1 MTIDD
6 KMRDKTLQ
14 YDINREAAKILS
26 GKDNKYEYLTGEE
39 TLPPDQIRVIEE
51 ATFSYS
57 PLVKA
62 FKKQIKTIEDQGEK
76 KIKALEEHRKQ
87 LVKYNN
93 EKEHSTHSKQKQI
106 FEELAKKRIEEIQD
120 WSKQIDFNNLTYPL

>member
-1 MTIDD
+1 M
-6 KMRDKTLQ
+6 
-14 YDINREAAKILS
+14 KI
-26 GKDNKYEYLTGEE
+26 KEK
-39 TLPPDQIRVIEE
+39 
-51 ATFSYS
+51 
-57 PLVKA
+57 
-62 FKKQIKTIEDQGEK
+62 K